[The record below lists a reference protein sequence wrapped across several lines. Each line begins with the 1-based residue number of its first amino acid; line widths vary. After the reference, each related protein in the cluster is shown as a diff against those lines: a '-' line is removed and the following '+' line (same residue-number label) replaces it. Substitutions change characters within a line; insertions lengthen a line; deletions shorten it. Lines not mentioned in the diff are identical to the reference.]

1 MNTAPKRTPALL
13 ASTAIACA
21 ILTVTLG
28 CATAPTAANFS
39 VRTIAADPDADP
51 ESAVRNVLLRRDF
64 VLVASE
70 SSGPRFVALPRTHRP
85 RTDSSRT
92 RIDIRFAEV
101 GGARKIFCR
110 AELQRQ
116 STEARRIIALDTA
129 MEDQPGATPLQREG
143 ASTVQQT
150 TVWDTIGRDRALE
163 REIIEELTA
172 ALGIPRTTAPN

>member
-1 MNTAPKRTPALL
+1 MNTTPKRAAAPL
-13 ASTAIACA
+13 ASALVACAAIAA
-21 ILTVTLG
+21 LTG
-28 CATAPTAANFS
+28 CATAPSAANFS
-39 VRTIAADPDADP
+39 VRTIAADPSADP
-51 ESAVRNVLLRRDF
+51 EPAVRNVLLRRDF
-64 VLVASE
+64 VLVAAE
-70 SSGPRFVALPRTHRP
+70 SSGPRFVALPRNHRP

-129 MEDQPGATPLQREG
+129 IDDQPGATPLEREG

-150 TVWDTIGRDRALE
+150 TVWDTIGRDRTLE
-163 REIIEELTA
+163 REVIEELVT